1 MGINFPASPTTG
13 DKHPAVAV
21 PGEPQFMWDGTA
33 WNGADATSYLYR
45 NGDTMTGLLTLS
57 GNPTNNLHAVPKQY
71 AAPIDV
77 ISYSGMQY
85 NGSMEVNQELGGAAR
100 TTLGHIVDSYE
111 LSFTGTMVISAQQVA
126 DAPPGLI
133 YSCKMTATTGQAS
146 LGASDYWTIIHRF
159 EGIRIARLA
168 WGTANAQPLSLGV
181 WVKASRTGV
190 FTGSIRTATTIRS
203 YPISFNISA
212 ANTWEWKTFLIP
224 ADTTALVTDMVPSLH
239 VLMTPAVGATRAGTP
254 NAWSSNNPTYLG
266 ATGGPA
272 GIATNE
278 TFQMTGLLAIPG
290 VNLPAVDRAAQI
302 MRPYDQEFQLCRRYY
317 QYDTFGAGAM
327 WLHPIDLTSIYRR
340 RGHLFVPRMRIAPT
354 SVTVTGVANGTFAA
368 GMPQTSVINAYSC
381 DLQGDLTGAGYSYIT
396 SIAANARM

>member
-1 MGINFPASPTTG
+1 MINFPATPTIG
-13 DKHPAVAV
+13 DRHPAVAV
-21 PGEPQFMWDGTA
+21 PGEPQFMWDGTS

-45 NGDTMTGLLTLS
+45 GGDTMTGALTLS
-57 GNPTNNLHAVPKQY
+57 GNPTNALHAVPRQW

-77 ISYSGMQY
+77 LSYSGMQY
-85 NGSMEVNQELGGAAR
+85 NGSMEVNQELAGAAR

-111 LSFTGTMVISAQQVA
+111 LSFTGTMAVSAQQVA

-133 YSCKMTATTGQAS
+133 YSAKMTATTGQAV
-146 LGASDYWTIIHRF
+146 LGTNDYWTIIHRF

-168 WGTANAQPLSLGV
+168 WGTTNPQPFGIGV
-181 WVKASRTGV
+181 WVKSSRTGV
-190 FTGSIRTATTIRS
+190 FGGCVRTATTIRS
-203 YPISFNISA
+203 YPFSYTISA

-254 NAWSSNNPTYLG
+254 GAWSSNNPTYLG
-266 ATGGPA
+266 ATGGVTA
-272 GIATNE
+272 IATNE

-290 VNLPAVDRAAQI
+290 GYLPPVDRAALI

-317 QYDTFGAGAM
+317 QYDTFTAGGM

-340 RGHLFVPRMRIAPT
+340 RGHLFVPRMRTTPT
-354 SVTVTGVANGTFAA
+354 SVTLTGATSGTFAA
-368 GMPQTSVINAYSC
+368 SMPQAAVINAYGC
-381 DLQGDLTGAGYSYIT
+381 DLQGDLAGAGYSYLT
-396 SIAANARM
+396 SITANARM